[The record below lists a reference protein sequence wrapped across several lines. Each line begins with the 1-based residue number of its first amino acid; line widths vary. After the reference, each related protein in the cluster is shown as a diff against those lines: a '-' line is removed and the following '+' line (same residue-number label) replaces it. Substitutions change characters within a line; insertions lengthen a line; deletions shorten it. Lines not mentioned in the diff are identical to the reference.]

1 MVTHRKIR
9 NYLVSIP
16 NLMIWF
22 GIKVGAAFNMAIEQP
37 EGFTKGYALRKKDHT
52 ENTICFFNRLSCR
65 LTEVMITFKHIP
77 NSGDKNGR

>member
-22 GIKVGAAFNMAIEQP
+22 EIKASAAFNMAIEQP
-37 EGFTKGYALRKKDHT
+37 EGFPKGSFLEKK
-52 ENTICFFNRLSCR
+52 TIRRIRFVFS
-65 LTEVMITFKHIP
+65 IA
-77 NSGDKNGR
+77 SAAD